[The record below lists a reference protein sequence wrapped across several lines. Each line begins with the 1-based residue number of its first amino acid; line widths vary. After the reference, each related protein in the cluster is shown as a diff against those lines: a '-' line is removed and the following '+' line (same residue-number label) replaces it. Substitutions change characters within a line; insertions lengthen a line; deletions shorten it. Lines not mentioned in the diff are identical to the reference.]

1 MDNPVPV
8 LRREGLGESYRAQMT
23 RLMSCIDN
31 IHWSLSSAHG
41 SEIADDSFLWRGKVE
56 GDGVDMDT
64 NTISL
69 QGAGHVT
76 LGRFDDSCP
85 GNPSMCE
92 NGFTVSFWMKYGGK
106 VTSKW

>member
-1 MDNPVPV
+1 
-8 LRREGLGESYRAQMT
+8 
-23 RLMSCIDN
+23 
-31 IHWSLSSAHG
+31 
-41 SEIADDSFLWRGKVE
+41 
-56 GDGVDMDT
+56 MDT

-85 GNPSMCE
+85 GNPTMCE

-106 VTSKW
+106 VASKWSKG

>member
-1 MDNPVPV
+1 MPSFKEKFCPKKGVCV
-8 LRREGLGESYRAQMT
+8 LGLFHQPLPLEK
-23 RLMSCIDN
+23 
-31 IHWSLSSAHG
+31 HWSLSSAHG
-41 SEIADDSFLWRGKVE
+41 NEIADDSFLWRGKVE

-85 GNPSMCE
+85 GNPTMCE
-92 NGFTVSFWMKYGGK
+92 DGFTVSFWMKYGGK
-106 VTSKW
+106 VASKWSKG